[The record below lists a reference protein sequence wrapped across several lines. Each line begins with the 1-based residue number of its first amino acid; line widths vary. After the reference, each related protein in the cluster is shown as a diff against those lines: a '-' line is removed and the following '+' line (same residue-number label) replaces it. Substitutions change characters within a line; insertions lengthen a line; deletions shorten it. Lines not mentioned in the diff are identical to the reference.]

1 MMKEMMMMID
11 RNKGNL
17 TLGGVS
23 NKSSIRQVLVM
34 LFLKSP
40 LVELTHNLKS
50 LVRKA
55 AKNFQRGGAA

>member
-1 MMKEMMMMID
+1 MGSNDDEGKMMMID

-23 NKSSIRQVLVM
+23 NKSSIRQVLVL

-40 LVELTHNLKS
+40 LVELTHNLK
-50 LVRKA
+50 K
-55 AKNFQRGGAA
+55 FG